1 MEVFPHF
8 DAKIYRVLR
17 FEMGLTNHH
26 MCGIRGYV
34 RFGDMR
40 FGRFEGLG
48 IGGLDARTLRR
59 HL

>member
-26 MCGIRGYV
+26 MCGIRGFGGYWDI
-34 RFGDMR
+34 RFG
-40 FGRFEGLG
+40 GLEV
-48 IGGLDARTLRR
+48 
-59 HL
+59 

>member
-26 MCGIRGYV
+26 MCGIRGY
-34 RFGDMR
+34 
-40 FGRFEGLG
+40 
-48 IGGLDARTLRR
+48 GGYKVWKV
-59 HL
+59 

>member
-34 RFGDMR
+34 RFGDVR
-40 FGRFEGLG
+40 FGRFGDVRFELSHYER
-48 IGGLDARTLRR
+48 LL
-59 HL
+59 